1 MLRGMKRALGILAL
15 ALLVFAA
22 VLLVRAATLRSVQL
36 TVPPAPRIE
45 LADPAAIVERLAAAI
60 RIPTISHQDPSQDD
74 PAAFQEFRDHLERS
88 FPMLHATLKREI
100 VNERSLV
107 YTWAGRDPS
116 KAGVILMAHQDVVP
130 VEPGT
135 EANWQQPP
143 FSGAI
148 ADGFIWGRGTIDTK
162 GKLLAT
168 FEAVEALLRDGFQP
182 TRTVYLVSGHD
193 EEVGGRNGALVIA
206 KRWEAD
212 GTRFEWVLD
221 EGGAIGQGLF
231 PGVAAPAAMIGIVE
245 KGYVTLSLTAS
256 AEGGHSS
263 MPSPHTAIGILAAA
277 IERVEA
283 HPLPA
288 SLQGAM
294 RQFLGALGP
303 EMEFPL
309 RFVVANSDLLEPLL
323 LRTLGAS
330 PSSNAT
336 IRTTTAVTMVQ
347 GGIKENVLPT
357 SARAIVN
364 FRILPGDSVQG
375 VTEYVRRVIDD
386 PRVAVALLEGSYSR
400 DPSPESRTDS
410 EPFALLTRTIRE
422 THPDTIVAPN
432 LVLGGTDA
440 RYFHSLSENVYRFGP
455 LHMGPDDLK
464 RAHGTNERIGV
475 DDYLDSVRF
484 YIRLLQNAG

>member
-1 MLRGMKRALGILAL
+1 MKRALGIVAL
-15 ALLVFAA
+15 GLLLFAA
-22 VLLVRAATLRSVQL
+22 VLLARAATLRSVQL
-36 TVPPAPRIE
+36 SVPPAPRIE
-45 LADPAAIVERLAAAI
+45 LADPQAIVERLAAAI
-60 RIPTISHQDPSQDD
+60 RIPTISHQDRSQDD
-74 PAAFQEFRDHLERS
+74 PGVFEAFRDHLERN
-88 FPMLHATLKREI
+88 FPLLHATLKREI

-107 YTWAGRDPS
+107 YTWTGRDPS
-116 KAGVILMAHQDVVP
+116 KPGIVLMAHQDVVP

-148 ADGFIWGRGTIDTK
+148 ADGFLWGRGTIDTK
-162 GKLLAT
+162 GKLLAL
-168 FEAVEALLRDGFQP
+168 FEAVEKLLGDGFQP
-182 TRTVYLVSGHD
+182 TRTIHLVSGHD
-193 EEVGGRNGALVIA
+193 EEVGGRDGALAIA

-221 EGGAIGQGLF
+221 EGGAIGQGLV
-231 PGVAAPAAMIGIVE
+231 PGVAAPAALIGIAE
-245 KGYVTLSLTAS
+245 KGYATLSLTAS

-263 MPSPHTAIGILAAA
+263 MPPPHTAIGILAAA
-277 IERVEA
+277 IERLEA

-288 SLQGAM
+288 SLQGAT

-303 EMEFPL
+303 EMEFPM
-309 RFVVANSDLLEPLL
+309 RVAVANSDLLEPLL
-323 LRTLGAS
+323 LRALAAS
-330 PSSNAT
+330 PRSNAT

-347 GGIKENVLPT
+347 GGIKENALPA

-364 FRILPGDSVQG
+364 FRILPGESVQS
-375 VTEYVRRVIDD
+375 VTEHVRRVVGD
-386 PRVAVALLEGSYSR
+386 PRVAVELLEGSHAFE
-400 DPSPESRTDS
+400 PSPESRIDS
-410 EPFALLTRTIRE
+410 EPFALLARTIRGS
-422 THPDTIVAPN
+422 HPDTVVAPN

-475 DDYLDSVRF
+475 DDYLDSIRF
-484 YIRLLQNAG
+484 YIQLLHNAG